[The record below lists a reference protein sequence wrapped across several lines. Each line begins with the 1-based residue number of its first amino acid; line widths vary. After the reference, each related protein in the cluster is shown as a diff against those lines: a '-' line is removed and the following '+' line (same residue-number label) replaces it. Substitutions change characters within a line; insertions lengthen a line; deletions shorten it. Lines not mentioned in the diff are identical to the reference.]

1 MKKILGVG
9 AILVAVMF
17 WGVSFISIEA
27 LVINHYIDSVTLG
40 FFRYVFAVVFVL
52 IVAFASKMSFKIT
65 KRDLLTF
72 FLAGFM
78 GIFMYSIFENS
89 SMLYISSETASILVS
104 LTPMAAV
111 LGNRLVYREKIGAV
125 SILLILVSIAGVA
138 MVVFHDG
145 FALGG
150 HENAWIGYLFMVLS
164 IVFWTVYTLITK
176 KAGMKYNSLKITTI
190 QSIIALFTFLPTLI
204 FRPFPD
210 FASFGPTEWG
220 HLIFLGVICSGVC
233 YYLYIFSVDALGVML
248 PNVFINFV
256 PLFTVLTNILVFGDS
271 IDALTIIGGLVI
283 ILSMT
288 LLTIQSIRTAETK
301 PSN

>member
-1 MKKILGVG
+1 
-9 AILVAVMF
+9 MF

-27 LVINHYIDSVTLG
+27 LVIGHYIDSVTLG
-40 FFRYVFAVVFVL
+40 FFRYVFAVIFVL
-52 IVAFASKMSFKIT
+52 IVAVVSKMSFKIT
-65 KRDLLTF
+65 KRDFVTF

-111 LGNRLVYREKIGAV
+111 LGNRLVYKEKIGAV
-125 SILLILVSIAGVA
+125 SILLILISIAGVA
-138 MVVFHDG
+138 MVVFHNGLD
-145 FALGG
+145 LGG
-150 HENAWIGYLFMVLS
+150 LENAWIGYLFMVLS

-190 QSIIALFTFLPTLI
+190 QSIVALFTFLPTLI

-210 FASFGPTEWG
+210 FMSFGSTEWF

-233 YYLYIFSVDALGVML
+233 YYLYIFSVDALGVTL

-256 PLFTVLTNILVFGDS
+256 PLFTVLTNILVFGET
-271 IDALTIIGGLVI
+271 IDVWTIVGGLVI

-288 LLTIQSIRTAETK
+288 LLTIRTIRTTTEK
-301 PSN
+301 P